1 MDDPG
6 TSRGIITWNFIFDG
20 DRHFTTTAP
29 DIHALEYLLSNT
41 HASANFTVVGNQLM
55 KR

>member
-1 MDDPG
+1 MELHLRRRQAFHDD
-6 TSRGIITWNFIFDG
+6 R
-20 DRHFTTTAP
+20 P

-41 HASANFTVVGNQLM
+41 HASADFTVVGNQLM